1 MKKQLIAAVIALIFA
16 GFACSLQNFQME
28 TAETRTLNVA
38 SPLPENQNET
48 EIALNMTG
56 GKLTLS
62 SGANDLINGTITY
75 NVEQWEPEF
84 THRENLFK
92 INQANPLKLT
102 GIPTGDVINN
112 WDLFLSNAVPINLS
126 IEGGASE
133 NIIDLTGLQLTG
145 LSIIQG
151 ASQTKV
157 RFDAPNPLVMDNFSF
172 TTGVSSA
179 EIFGLANANFQTMT
193 FSGGAGDYTL
203 DFSGALTHDTTVN
216 IKVGASSLKII
227 IPSGMNAVIN
237 SQSTV
242 SNFNTE
248 GTWLLTNDTYATIE
262 DGYTLTINLDLAVGN
277 VKLIHENAE

>member
-28 TAETRTLNVA
+28 TAETQTLNVA

-75 NVEQWEPEF
+75 NVKQWEPEF

-92 INQANPLKLT
+92 INQADPLKLT
-102 GIPTGDVINN
+102 GIPTGDVVNN
-112 WDLFLSNAVPINLS
+112 WDLSLSNAVPINLS

-151 ASQTKV
+151 ASQTKI
-157 RFDAPNPLVMDNFSF
+157 RFDAPNPILMENFSF

-203 DFSGALTHDTTVN
+203 DFSGTLTHDSTVN
-216 IKVGASSLKII
+216 IKVGASSLRII

-248 GTWLLTNDTYATIE
+248 GTWLLTNDTYATIQ

-277 VKLIHENAE
+277 VKLIHENGE